1 LFLFLINYWTTT
13 KEAKE
18 AAGFKYPSMQ
28 NMEAQF
34 TFVPSVHF
42 FLSSWLC
49 AFLFFFLGILQG
61 TYISFSMCTL
71 LVYCA
76 AMAASSLISSNE
88 ADVELGRKQAK
99 QHSGPSARRILSLAS
114 QESRYITVGIV
125 TLLVRLPLSLAMP
138 HYMSAT
144 VGRAIASTSQD
155 GPFLPAG
162 VWDNFKRFL
171 LSACG
176 NAALGTCTIALARFR
191 CKRAIAFET
200 HFVHGGGRLGEL
212 VRPSPLTRTGVRRG

>member
-1 LFLFLINYWTTT
+1 
-13 KEAKE
+13 
-18 AAGFKYPSMQ
+18 
-28 NMEAQF
+28 
-34 TFVPSVHF
+34 
-42 FLSSWLC
+42 
-49 AFLFFFLGILQG
+49 
-61 TYISFSMCTL
+61 
-71 LVYCA
+71 
-76 AMAASSLISSNE
+76 MAASSLISSNE
-88 ADVELGRKQAK
+88 AGDVELGRKQAK
-99 QHSGPSARRILSLAS
+99 QHAGPSARRILSLAS

-176 NAALGTCTIALARFR
+176 NAALGACNHCFGKAWL
-191 CKRAIAFET
+191 
-200 HFVHGGGRLGEL
+200 H
-212 VRPSPLTRTGVRRG
+212 VRDGLWSSFCSRRRQTGRTGAPFPIDENRG